1 MKLPGDGSHLY
12 TNPNICIM
20 LRACECLF
28 DNNIWLAHFWF
39 RHFQI
44 RMNYGHYNK
53 RCKNPTSVLS
63 ESSNAVK
70 IVGEN
75 ECVYF
80 QLESWHKPKI
90 IHRLEFNWRLEAHG
104 VALIEH
110 IHCEIEGNIWA
121 GFVAYS
127 RILIFG
133 FSSFI
138 RYSGIF
144 LSVFRVCYITHHFLS
159 DLKWQPIFWIDKSV
173 GINWLSHLHD
183 ESMNRFDCYSIWF
196 VFKELETMEI
206 IELNW

>member
-1 MKLPGDGSHLY
+1 MMKLPGDGSHLY

-133 FSSFI
+133 FPSFKIHSLFWHFSISFSGVLHNSSYF
-138 RYSGIF
+138 
-144 LSVFRVCYITHHFLS
+144 
-159 DLKWQPIFWIDKSV
+159 KWFEVTAD
-173 GINWLSHLHD
+173 
-183 ESMNRFDCYSIWF
+183 F
-196 VFKELETMEI
+196 
-206 IELNW
+206 LNW

>member
-1 MKLPGDGSHLY
+1 MMKLPGDGSHLY

-110 IHCEIEGNIWA
+110 IHCEIEGN
-121 GFVAYS
+121 
-127 RILIFG
+127 
-133 FSSFI
+133 
-138 RYSGIF
+138 F
-144 LSVFRVCYITHHFLS
+144 LGRVCRLLENSNLRFFLIQNS
-159 DLKWQPIFWIDKSV
+159 
-173 GINWLSHLHD
+173 
-183 ESMNRFDCYSIWF
+183 F
-196 VFKELETMEI
+196 VILAFFYQFFGCAT
-206 IELNW
+206 